1 MNTDKRRFSFTIYR
15 LPFTV
20 FKSFCVYLWLISLCL
35 FAFPF
40 QTNAQV
46 RPVYDYGA
54 IGLGQLLK
62 RLNTTKSV
70 MMIGAHPDDE
80 DSALL
85 AYLARGE
92 NARTAYLSLTRGDG
106 GQNIIGSELFE
117 SLGVIRT
124 EELLQARRLDGAQQF
139 FTRAFDYGFSKT
151 LMEAQQK
158 WDEKIILCDT
168 VRAIRAFRP
177 LVVISR
183 FSGTTADGHGQ
194 HQYAGYISPLAVKA
208 AANGNQCVES
218 GTPWQV
224 LKFYIEQ
231 GFRTEAQPTLKINT
245 GAYDYLLGRSYFEIA
260 IEGRSQHQT
269 QEQGGLELKGDQFS
283 GLNLA
288 DSKVSGV
295 EKEKSVFDG
304 IDTSI
309 TGIPKLLNV
318 ADNEG
323 LTNNLREA
331 QTSAEKAS
339 KEFEPNAPQ
348 KLLTGLIKGLK
359 SIKSGK
365 QVSEVLALPVN
376 SQIPDKK
383 YAASSGILEQ
393 KEKEF
398 TQAIKLASGIRL
410 DALADKENIAPDESF
425 QTTVKVFFPTE
436 EKVKVKE
443 IKLNAP
449 HDWEVSK
456 IEKPKETAQ
465 GFRRETANET
475 AYFKVK
481 VSTNEKPTQPYW
493 LESERKSDLFV
504 WQNDVNQS
512 LPFQQ
517 PIVNAEIKFEIEGTE
532 ISLTQP
538 VEYRFADDVR
548 GEIRRDFN
556 VVPKVALELDQNLV
570 LVSGIE
576 KPNDRELVLSIT
588 NNSAEPVNGTAKLNL
603 PADWHA
609 VSSSN
614 SFNLKNKGDKTSVKF
629 VITVPQN
636 YKFGNYEVGSEIQA
650 NGETFTRTMNEIS
663 YPHIQTHRYYTEAKA
678 KVDVLDLKVAPVKVG
693 YIMGSGDNVPEAIK
707 QIGLSVEMLNE
718 TELSSGDLSRF
729 DTIVVGIRASQTRP
743 DFVVNN
749 QRLLDFVKNGG
760 TLIVQYQR
768 PDYIQQNLQP
778 FAASMTDTQKTTAGT
793 TARVVDENAKVT
805 ILDRTN
811 PIFNFPNRITDA
823 DFQGWVQERNL
834 YNFTTFDTKYT
845 ALLETHDA
853 GELENKGGMVFAK
866 IGKGNYIYNSYSFFR
881 QLPNG
886 VSGAYRI
893 FANLLSLPNA
903 GK

>member
-1 MNTDKRRFSFTIYR
+1 MNTDERKFSFTIYH
-15 LPFTV
+15 LSFTI
-20 FKSFCVYLWLISLCL
+20 FKSFCVYLWLISFCFFLPL
-35 FAFPF
+35 RK
-40 QTNAQV
+40 TNAQV
-46 RPVYDYGA
+46 RSVYDYGA

-151 LMEAQQK
+151 LTEAKQK

-183 FSGTTADGHGQ
+183 FSGTAADGHGQ

-208 AANGNQCVES
+208 AADGNQCVES

-231 GFRTEAQPTLKINT
+231 GFRSEAQPTLRINT

-295 EKEKSVFDG
+295 EKEESVFDG

-309 TGIPKLLNV
+309 TGISKLLNV
-318 ADNEG
+318 AENEG
-323 LTNNLREA
+323 LIKNLKEA
-331 QTSAEKAS
+331 QTAAEKTL
-339 KEFEPNAPQ
+339 KEFETNTPQ
-348 KLLTGLIKGLK
+348 KLLTDLIKGLK
-359 SIKSGK
+359 LIKSGK
-365 QVSEVLALPVN
+365 QISKVLALPVN
-376 SQIPDKK
+376 TQIPDKK
-383 YAASSGILEQ
+383 YAASSSILEQ
-393 KEKEF
+393 KENEF
-398 TQAIKLASGIRL
+398 AQAIKLASGIRL
-410 DALADKENIAPDESF
+410 DALADKEIIAPDESF
-425 QTTVKVFFPTE
+425 QTTVKVFFPTG

-449 HDWEVSK
+449 NSWVVSK
-456 IEKPKETAQ
+456 IEKPKETTQ

-475 AYFKVK
+475 AYFNVK
-481 VSTNEKPTQPYW
+481 VPTNGKPTQPYW
-493 LESERKSDLFV
+493 LESERKSDLFA
-504 WQNDVNQS
+504 WQNDANRN
-512 LPFQQ
+512 LPFEQ
-517 PIVNAEIKFEIEGTE
+517 PIVNAEIKIEIEGVE
-532 ISLTQP
+532 ISLNQP
-538 VEYRFADDVR
+538 IEYRFADDVR
-548 GEIRRDFN
+548 GEIRRDLN
-556 VVPKVALELDQNLV
+556 VVPRVSLEFDQNLV

-576 KPNDRELVLSIT
+576 KPHDHELVLSIS
-588 NNSAEPVNGTAKLNL
+588 NNSAERLDGTAKLSL
-603 PADWHA
+603 PADWQA
-609 VSSSN
+609 VPYPK
-614 SFNLKNKGDKTSVKF
+614 SFSLKNKGDKTSVKF
-629 VITVPQN
+629 MITIPRN
-636 YKFGNYEVGSEIQA
+636 YKPGRYEVGAEVVA
-650 NGETFTRTMNEIS
+650 NNETFAETMNVIA
-663 YPHIQTHRYYTEAKA
+663 YPHIQTHRYYTKA
-678 KVDVLDLKVAPVKVG
+678 KTKVNVLDLKIASVKVG

-707 QIGLSVEMLNE
+707 QMGLSVEMLNE

-729 DTIVVGIRASQTRP
+729 DTIVVGIRASQTRT
-743 DFVVNN
+743 DFVANN
-749 QRLLDFVKNGG
+749 QKLLDFVKNGG

-768 PDYIQQNLQP
+768 PDYIQQNLQRQR
-778 FAASMTDTQKTTAGT
+778 SRSNKTNG
-793 TARVVDENAKVT
+793 
-805 ILDRTN
+805 
-811 PIFNFPNRITDA
+811 F
-823 DFQGWVQERNL
+823 ERR
-834 YNFTTFDTKYT
+834 DVK
-845 ALLETHDA
+845 
-853 GELENKGGMVFAK
+853 
-866 IGKGNYIYNSYSFFR
+866 
-881 QLPNG
+881 
-886 VSGAYRI
+886 
-893 FANLLSLPNA
+893 
-903 GK
+903 